1 MTKITLSI
9 ILAAATLA
17 TGVGSAAPSSAADHQ
32 TVSTIVRYGD
42 LNLANP
48 EGAKA
53 MLTRI
58 KHAARQV
65 CEPAPESALEYP
77 DWRNCVAKATDGAVS
92 SLNAPMVTAA
102 YSGKQTNSVALA
114 QNSSR

>member
-1 MTKITLSI
+1 M
-9 ILAAATLA
+9 
-17 TGVGSAAPSSAADHQ
+17 
-32 TVSTIVRYGD
+32 RYSD

-92 SLNAPMVTAA
+92 RLNAPMVTAA
-102 YSGKQTNSVALA
+102 YTGKQANPVDLAENSP
-114 QNSSR
+114 R

>member
-1 MTKITLSI
+1 MTKSVISI
-9 ILAAATLA
+9 VLAVATLT
-17 TGVGSAAPSSAADHQ
+17 TGVGSAVASRAAQQ
-32 TVSTIVRYGD
+32 TVSTTVRYSD

-48 EGAKA
+48 EGARA

-58 KHAARQV
+58 RRAARQV
-65 CEPAPESALEYP
+65 CEPQPETAFEYL

-92 SLNAPMVTAA
+92 RLDAPMVTAA
-102 YSGKQTNSVALA
+102 YSGKSANSVHLA